1 MYRVEEVKGRS
12 EEAETGTQP
21 ASSIYSA
28 PGVAVGAEVSPY
40 ALSQQYWCRR
50 AIQRSQSY
58 WKQGTFRLH
67 FTSKLEMEIKR

>member
-1 MYRVEEVKGRS
+1 MLCDHKNRIGYRLMYRVEEVKGRS

-40 ALSQQYWCRR
+40 ALSQQY
-50 AIQRSQSY
+50 
-58 WKQGTFRLH
+58 
-67 FTSKLEMEIKR
+67 